1 MSDERFSVPGWLL
14 LRIAQRDRWVCH
26 ICDQGYL
33 SSDTWEI
40 DHDIPLAKGGTNHVR
55 NLRLSHG
62 RCNRDKA
69 AA

>member
-1 MSDERFSVPGWLL
+1 MNDVHFPVPTWLL
-14 LRIAQRDRWVCH
+14 LRIAQRDRWRCH

-33 SSDTWEI
+33 RGQSWEI
-40 DHDIPLAKGGTNHVR
+40 DHDVPLAKGGRHLVS
-55 NLRLSHG
+55 NLRLCHD